1 MTIQKAREKS
11 TLKISWGKRGGGDI
25 QRISQ
30 RSEGCFQRQQSY
42 LSDSGWSSFSFP
54 WFLLIRFTFLFR
66 NRGAFSYQM
75 KENQVRLKNTNIHI
89 ILLSKINQSNHMSW
103 STHIYINFPDL
114 YMEEKTIWSRKRSGH
129 VDNSCYAHLEC
140 FTISRPIHILQVIQT
155 NNYQGLQTVYHK
167 VHLFLLNILSLN
179 QS

>member
-89 ILLSKINQSNHMSW
+89 ILLSNLPFCFHLATFCSKYIICMLNSRSYCFIIFLRMFLSFRPYSFSYW
-103 STHIYINFPDL
+103 SFYFSHIS
-114 YMEEKTIWSRKRSGH
+114 IW
-129 VDNSCYAHLEC
+129 
-140 FTISRPIHILQVIQT
+140 
-155 NNYQGLQTVYHK
+155 
-167 VHLFLLNILSLN
+167 
-179 QS
+179 